1 MEERRVRGRKPPS
14 PPAAER
20 RWHVDRTEL
29 LLRALEGALNTAFEA
44 VEELDALVRA
54 ELGGDPSPI
63 GQVQSGYARQALHS
77 IREAGKELRPIS
89 LLAAEP
95 ARRIGRAGE
104 LLATAVEAVVRLDS
118 KLCLLR
124 GRGEDRGQSNS
135 ARIALAALRLAC
147 RRLARLAENL
157 GA

>member
-1 MEERRVRGRKPPS
+1 
-14 PPAAER
+14 
-20 RWHVDRTEL
+20 VDRNEL
-29 LLRALEGALNTAFEA
+29 LLRELEGALNTAFEA

-77 IREAGKELRPIS
+77 IREAGEELRPTS
-89 LLAAEP
+89 RLATQP
-95 ARRIGRAGE
+95 GRIGRVAE
-104 LLATAVEAVVRLDS
+104 LLATAAEAVAKLDA

-124 GRGEDRGQSNS
+124 GRWEDRGQSNS
-135 ARIALAALRLAC
+135 ARIALAALRMAGRKLD
-147 RRLARLAENL
+147 LLAENL

>member
-1 MEERRVRGRKPPS
+1 MN
-14 PPAAER
+14 
-20 RWHVDRTEL
+20 VDRTEL
-29 LLRALEGALNTAFEA
+29 LLREFEGSLNTAFEA

-89 LLAAEP
+89 LLSAQP
-95 ARRIGRAGE
+95 ARRIGRAVE
-104 LLATAVEAVVRLDS
+104 LMSIAAEAVAQLDS

-135 ARIALAALRLAC
+135 ARIALAALRMAGRKLN
-147 RRLARLAENL
+147 LLAENL

>member
-1 MEERRVRGRKPPS
+1 MNQI
-14 PPAAER
+14 
-20 RWHVDRTEL
+20 EL
-29 LLRALEGALNTAFEA
+29 LVGEFEGSLNTAFQA

-95 ARRIGRAGE
+95 ARRIGRAVE
-104 LLATAVEAVVRLDS
+104 LMSTAAEAVAQLDA
-118 KLCLLR
+118 KLQLLR
-124 GRGEDRGQSNS
+124 GNRGQSNS
-135 ARIALAALRLAC
+135 ARIALGALRLAG
-147 RRLARLAENL
+147 RKLTLLAENL

>member
-1 MEERRVRGRKPPS
+1 MISEELVRAIES
-14 PPAAER
+14 S
-20 RWHVDRTEL
+20 
-29 LLRALEGALNTAFEA
+29 LNTAFEA

-77 IREAGKELRPIS
+77 IREAGKELRPTS

-95 ARRIGRAGE
+95 ARRIGRAVE
-104 LLATAVEAVVRLDS
+104 LMSTAAEAVAQLDA
-118 KLCLLR
+118 KLQLLR
-124 GRGEDRGQSNS
+124 GNHGQSNS
-135 ARIALAALRLAC
+135 ARIALGALRLAG
-147 RRLARLAENL
+147 RKLTLLAENL